1 VTTNTIDS
9 FALGS
14 DAGKDF
20 ANDCVKEASPFG
32 SPEKCHD
39 DPGVNYSWK
48 KLLEEAQILP
58 PSLSDGKRFS
68 FDLNETVMKGIVIC
82 ALEYVGPFGP
92 GSGPL
97 ANKLGSALMKKGKE
111 WSGDV
116 MRIPQQIEEDRASTV
131 KLFISQG
138 GGGVGPDNKT
148 K

>member
-1 VTTNTIDS
+1 V
-9 FALGS
+9 
-14 DAGKDF
+14 
-20 ANDCVKEASPFG
+20 ND
-32 SPEKCHD
+32 
-39 DPGVNYSWK
+39 SWK
-48 KLLEEAQILP
+48 KLLEQSQILP
-58 PSLSDGKRFS
+58 PPVACDKRFS

-111 WSGDV
+111 WGGDV
-116 MRIPQQIEEDRASTV
+116 LRIPEQIEEGRASPG

-138 GGGVGPDNKT
+138 GVGLDNKI